1 MVELMGRFR
10 GGRIER
16 CPAHSASPL
25 LEPHP
30 ADVSAHAG

>member
-10 GGRIER
+10 GGRTEW
-16 CPAHSASPL
+16 CPVHSVSPL

-30 ADVSAHAG
+30 ADVSVHAG